1 MGKKKELKFKKIACA
16 FAFYLANNYEF
27 QDDTEKGLLYKS
39 KDVKVKRYIS
49 DIYDEWLIIMNI

>member
-1 MGKKKELKFKKIACA
+1 MSKNKIKKISCA

-27 QDDTEKGLLYKS
+27 EDDTEKGLLYKS

-49 DIYDEWLIIMNI
+49 DIYDEWLLLMKMSK